1 MARITTNTTNTQP
14 SLWITTNFT
23 VGGLPDFTDD
33 SGILAVTCLQDITM
47 TNTTGIYSYTSFC
60 DGDARKLTNPAD
72 NSISTNVVID
82 DVVWFGNPA
91 STIGSA
97 ARQGVSAIGNNK
109 VLIGF
114 RVYWNDKTGTGTT
127 SKYRQGQGYIT
138 NLAPTVNPEA
148 PVWVSP
154 MEIAVDGIYTDGV
167 GAI

>member
-14 SLWITTNFT
+14 SLWITTEFT
-23 VGGLPDFTDD
+23 TGIPDFSDPD
-33 SGILAVTCLQDITM
+33 GVLAVTCLQDITL
-47 TNTTGIYSYTSFC
+47 TNSTGVYSYTSFC
-60 DGDARKLTNPAD
+60 DGDSRKLTAPAD

-82 DVVWFGNPA
+82 DMVWFGDA
-91 STIGSA
+91 TSTAGSA
-97 ARQGVSAIGNNK
+97 ARLGVSAIGNDK

-114 RVYWNDKTGTGTT
+114 RVYWNDKTASGTT
-127 SKYRQGQGYIT
+127 SKYRQGQGFIT

-154 MEIAVDGIYTDGV
+154 MEIAVDGVYTDGI